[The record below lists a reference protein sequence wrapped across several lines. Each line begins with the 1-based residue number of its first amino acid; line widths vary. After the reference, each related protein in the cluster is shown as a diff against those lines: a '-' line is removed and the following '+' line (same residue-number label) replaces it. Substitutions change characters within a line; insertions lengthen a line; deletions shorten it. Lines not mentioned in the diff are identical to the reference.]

1 MLVPSLGWCHS
12 SWLSFLQCV
21 CPGCMQRG
29 ERDGGDVWLS
39 SRTQRCFV
47 RSDDVTQPLSEQQV
61 RPDQTGHRV
70 QVLCVSCGAPLL
82 QQSYIKT
89 VNNKSP
95 GGIIFNDSMFELFR
109 WCFLL
114 LAEVTCWIYKKTTEV
129 SLIVEAQ
136 QRLFWHVYLIKCLK
150 NCCNKLQ

>member
-70 QVLCVSCGAPLL
+70 QVLCAFCGAPLL

-109 WCFLL
+109 VFRCCWQKSR
-114 LAEVTCWIYKKTTEV
+114 AEFTTKQLR
-129 SLIVEAQ
+129 SLWLWKHSY
-136 QRLFWHVYLIKCLK
+136 LFWHVYLIKCFK